1 MGLHTNLACSSVGMA
16 SSPSQRGLC
25 SRPPVLLGAVLV
37 LMFVCAVLMK
47 ISTERGK
54 EASELDSLLIES
66 RQTIDSTN
74 RERDLAILARK
85 EAETE
90 LEKIKNS
97 KKGKL

>member
-1 MGLHTNLACSSVGMA
+1 MGVNTNLASSSVGMA
-16 SSPSQRGLC
+16 SSPGHRGLC

-54 EASELDSLLIES
+54 EVSELDSLLLES

-74 RERDLAILARK
+74 RERDLAVLARK
-85 EAETE
+85 ETETE

-97 KKGKL
+97 KKG